1 MTTIRTFIAI
11 ELSDQARTAL
21 ADLQNRLKAVI
32 PPRTVRW
39 TAVENIHLT
48 LHFLGDIAA
57 GDVDKVAAAL
67 TTVTAAHRPLALELR
82 ELGCFPNT
90 RRPRIVWAG
99 VAGEI
104 DTLVEL
110 HRDLGQQLKVIDFT
124 PEARPYAPH
133 LTIGRVNKGL
143 PSRQVSQLGETLE
156 KARLEVN
163 HLAPLEVDEI
173 CLFQSDLRP
182 GGPVYTSLA
191 RGLLERS

>member
-1 MTTIRTFIAI
+1 MTTIRAFIAI

-21 ADLQNRLKAVI
+21 ADLQNRLKAVV

-48 LHFLGDIAA
+48 LHFLGDIAG
-57 GDVDKVAAAL
+57 GDVDKVAGAL
-67 TTVTAAHRPLALELR
+67 TTVTAAYRPFALELR
-82 ELGCFPNT
+82 ELGCFPDT

-99 VAGEI
+99 MAGEI

-110 HRDLGQQLKVIDFT
+110 HRDLGQQLKVIDFM

-163 HLAPLEVDEI
+163 HLAPLEVTEI

-182 GGPVYTSLA
+182 SGPVYTSLA
-191 RGLLERS
+191 RGLLEHS